1 MPRNDYDI
9 RVTPSLLDRLRV
21 RESGASADSSG
32 GRTQSLHE
40 LEKSVARDLKRLLNT
55 RQSNPPRRRDLGRG
69 AKGKADALDAPFAY
83 GLPDF
88 SSASALV
95 DDEKGR
101 MRKLDQSDV
110 RRAIEIAIKRF
121 EPRLILKEV
130 VPLEVGEN
138 ERAFR
143 FRIDAW
149 LKVEPAPERVT
160 YDTVFHIHN
169 GEYKVEAH

>member
-32 GRTQSLHE
+32 GRTQSLRE

-55 RQSNPPRRRDLGRG
+55 RQSAPPRRRDRARGGRG
-69 AKGKADALDAPFAY
+69 AAATAADRDSPEAPLGY

-88 SSASALV
+88 SSASVLSQ
-95 DDEKGR
+95 
-101 MRKLDQSDV
+101 LDQNDV

-130 VPLEVGEN
+130 VPLKVGED

-169 GEYKVEAH
+169 GEYKVEAY